1 MVDVKFSDINELV
14 LTVRG
19 AMLDRCD
26 GAMTEDGLGFNK
38 FDACK
43 VRSMDMTKKYS
54 INSTA
59 ITLIKY
65 KGQILDMG
73 YDFETLLAFVNEI
86 KKLQKEM
93 TEKKTR
99 VTSSGKRKKVASVIV
114 DGDYITVDT
123 PYNQNIISTVKMYKG
138 RYNPTDKTWSVSIG
152 YIKSVVEVVEN
163 IFGNSD
169 NIILEVPDLSVVK
182 AGEIFCNGIKEDVL
196 IAMKYNSEFINELK
210 MSEAFNF
217 NRKWDNNKKAWR
229 INVANKEV
237 VDEIFMFAEK
247 YNIGFSKGAESNLS
261 EIIAYF
267 DERIEMSSAESSEF
281 DVQGL
286 GGEMYPFQTAGVKF
300 AEELGGRVLIADE
313 MGLGKTIQALAW
325 LQHHPEV
332 RPAIII
338 VPNCVKENWRRET
351 IKWVSTNNDTV
362 VVNGGKDFTSGDITI
377 LNYDIV
383 KKHKDAIIELN
394 PQCIILDE
402 SHYIKNYKAQRT
414 QAVQEI
420 CKGSKH
426 IFALSGTPMLNRPIE
441 LWTIAN
447 MIAPNTFNNWR
458 AYVDRYCNAFQDRYA
473 LNVNGSSNLKELQE
487 KLRQTMMIRR
497 LKTDV
502 LTELPEKMRETVF
515 MNVSDK
521 EWSVYRDLE
530 SNFVN
535 WLRENLK
542 DGENLDDK
550 LSAEALVK
558 IGKLRKTVAQIKMR
572 SAKEWVNNY
581 METSSGKLVL
591 FCHHIETI
599 EKMKEAFPDILTI
612 SGKDSADDRQASV
625 DAFQNDDSKRLIVLT
640 FGAGGVGLTLT
651 KAQDVAFLELAWR
664 PADLLQAEDRIHRI
678 GQEGQVTA
686 WYLLVPDSID
696 ESMMEM
702 INEKMKVS
710 AMVLDKDAEVS
721 MKRNLISSFLK
732 RE

>member
-1 MVDVKFSDINELV
+1 MVDKVKTDIQDMV
-14 LTVRG
+14 LSMRTQ
-19 AMLDRCD
+19 MLARCD
-26 GAMTEDGLGFNK
+26 GALTEDGVGFNR
-38 FDACK
+38 FDSSR
-43 VRSMDMTKKYS
+43 VRSIDLTKAYS
-54 INSTA
+54 INS
-59 ITLIKY
+59 
-65 KGQILDMG
+65 
-73 YDFETLLAFVNEI
+73 LAFILLKYRGQLESMGFDYEVL
-86 KKLQKEM
+86 KAFTDDLKEKQEKI
-93 TEKKTR
+93 TKKKTR
-99 VTSSGKRKKVASVIV
+99 ITLSGEKKKVASITV
-114 DGDYITVDT
+114 DGDYIIVDT
-123 PYNQNIISTVKMYKG
+123 PYNENILSAVRMYKG
-138 RYNPTDKTWSVSIG
+138 RFIPNNKTWSISIG
-152 YIKSVVEVVEN
+152 YIKNMVDTVQRT
-163 IFGNSD
+163 FKNSKG
-169 NIILEVPDLSVVK
+169 IVIEVPDLSVIK
-182 AGEIFCNGIKEDVL
+182 AGEIFCNGIKENVL
-196 IAMKYNSEFINELK
+196 MAMKYNSEFIDELK
-210 MSEAFNF
+210 ESQAFRL
-217 NRKWDNNKKAWR
+217 NRKWDGTKKAWR

-237 VDEIFMFAEK
+237 IDEIFMFAEK
-247 YNIGFSKGAESNLS
+247 YNIGFSKGAEDNLN
-261 EIIAYF
+261 EVIAYF
-267 DERIEMSSAESSEF
+267 DKRIEMSSAETSEF
-281 DVQGL
+281 NVDGL
-286 GGEMYPFQTAGVKF
+286 GGEMYPFQTAGVRF

-351 IKWVSTNNDTV
+351 IKWVSSNNKTV
-362 VVNGGKDFTSGDITI
+362 VVNGGKDFVSGDITI

-383 KKHKDAIIELN
+383 KKHKDAILKLK
-394 PQCIILDE
+394 PKCVILDE

-414 QAVQEI
+414 QAILEI
-420 CKGSKH
+420 CKGSEH

-473 LNVNGSSNLKELQE
+473 LNVNGSSNLSELQE

-497 LKTDV
+497 LKVDV

-515 MNVSDK
+515 MNVSPK

-542 DGENLDDK
+542 DGESLDDK

-558 IGKLRKTVAQIKMR
+558 IGKLRKTVAEIKMR

-581 METSSGKLVL
+581 IETSSGKLVL
-591 FCHHIETI
+591 FCHHINTI
-599 EKMKEAFPDILTI
+599 DAMKEAFPDILTI
-612 SGKDSADDRQASV
+612 SGKDSAEDRQASV

-640 FGAGGVGLTLT
+640 FGAGGVGITLT

-664 PADLLQAEDRIHRI
+664 PADLSQAEDRIHRI
-678 GQEGQVTA
+678 GQEGQVTV
-686 WYLLVPDSID
+686 WYLLVPESID

-721 MKRNLISSFLK
+721 IQRNLISSFLN